1 MSWGQFFSL
10 GNWGYEKN
18 CDTNRCHQ
26 FWVENTDKWGNA
38 LPRSLRARL
47 TLPERSRLDH
57 RVDGERQCVRKGN
70 EPSRKEKW
78 EAACCDQEWAFVWE
92 AYSLLWW

>member
-1 MSWGQFFSL
+1 MKRIAIQTVVTSSGLKIPTSGEMHCLAVCAW
-10 GNWGYEKN
+10 
-18 CDTNRCHQ
+18 
-26 FWVENTDKWGNA
+26 
-38 LPRSLRARL
+38 L

-70 EPSRKEKW
+70 EPSRKEKR